1 LSDSLTANSTQPPA
15 KTKKSKVYG
24 IITNIQVY
32 SLHDGPGVRTM
43 VFLKGC
49 PLHCSWCCNPECISP
64 EIEVEFYRSRCTG
77 CGACLAS
84 CPLQAVNPDLDF
96 KTGSKIEHARCDV
109 CGKCVENCPSEALK
123 IVGRKV
129 SVDEVMEKV
138 RKDKYFYLTS
148 QGGLTVSGGE
158 PLYQFE
164 FTRELLRQAHNEH
177 INTAIETCGAVFWER
192 YQEVLP
198 YLDLI
203 LFDIKHM
210 DPEKHRQATG
220 ADNKTILDNLT
231 KLSQSGVPIIIRLP
245 LISDFNLD
253 PDNINQLGKFIA
265 GLDNVSEVNLMPFHQ
280 LGKDKYQRLGRDYV
294 LRDVKALESTP
305 EGVAKI
311 REVKQTLEG
320 HGLKVTVG
328 G

>member
-1 LSDSLTANSTQPPA
+1 MSDSLTADSTETPA
-15 KTKKSKVYG
+15 KAKKTKVYG

-49 PLHCSWCCNPECISP
+49 PLNCSWCCNPECISP

-77 CGACLAS
+77 CGTCLAS
-84 CPLQAVNPDLDF
+84 CPRQAVNLDLDF
-96 KTGSKIEHARCDV
+96 KTGSKINHERCDA
-109 CGKCVENCPSEALK
+109 CGKCVETCRPEALK
-123 IVGRKV
+123 IVGQKV
-129 SVDEVMEKV
+129 SVDEALEKI

-148 QGGLTVSGGE
+148 QGGVTISGGE
-158 PLYQFE
+158 PLYQIE
-164 FTRELLRQAHNEH
+164 FTQELLRQAHNEN
-177 INTAIETCGAVFWER
+177 IDTAIETCGAVPWEY
-192 YQEVLP
+192 YQQVLP

-220 ADNKTILDNLT
+220 AANRLILDNLT
-231 KLSQSGVPIIIRLP
+231 KLSRSGVNLILRLP
-245 LISDFNLD
+245 LIPDFNLD
-253 PDNINQLGKFIA
+253 PDNIKRLGEFIA

-280 LGKDKYQRLGRDYV
+280 LGKDKHQRLGRDYI
-294 LRDVKALESTP
+294 LKDMKALDSTP

-311 REVKQTLEG
+311 KEAKKTLEG
-320 HGLKVTVG
+320 YGLKVTVG